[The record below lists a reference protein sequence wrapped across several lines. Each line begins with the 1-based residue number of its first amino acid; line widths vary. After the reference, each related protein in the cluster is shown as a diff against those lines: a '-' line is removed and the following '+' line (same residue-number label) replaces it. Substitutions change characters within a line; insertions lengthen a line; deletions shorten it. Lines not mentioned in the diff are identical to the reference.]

1 MMMTVYEWFETHQRF
16 IDGLQNDIFT
26 ISLSFIGIAISVFTL
41 LFSFISNKRQI
52 VVEMKDRINNGDK
65 DPLLI
70 SRYKHGLRYIKRL
83 GNLTKTCIILL
94 CCSTLLCIFS
104 WINFRIIKSSGYIC
118 LFNLL
123 LLTGIAAYAMYII
136 YKVYLQF
143 KKEIRL

>member
-1 MMMTVYEWFETHQRF
+1 MMMTVYEWFKTHQCF
-16 IDGLQNDIFT
+16 IDSLQNDIFT

-83 GNLTKTCIILL
+83 GNLTKACISLL
-94 CCSTLLCIFS
+94 SCSTLLFILS
-104 WINFRIIKSSGYIC
+104 WINARIIHHNGFIC
-118 LFNLL
+118 LFNFLFL
-123 LLTGIAAYAMYII
+123 VGITIYAMYII

-143 KKEIRL
+143 KKEIKL

>member
-1 MMMTVYEWFETHQRF
+1 MMTTVYEWFETHQCF
-16 IDGLQNDIFT
+16 IDDLQNDIFT

-70 SRYKHGLRYIKRL
+70 SRHKHGLRYIKQL

-104 WINFRIIKSSGYIC
+104 WINVRIIKSSGYIC

-123 LLTGIAAYAMYII
+123 LLAGITAYAMYII
-136 YKVYLQF
+136 HKVYLQF
-143 KKEIRL
+143 KKEIKL